1 MAMARPPRN
10 SRIAE
15 LARRLNQYQTT
26 VRGLTGQERLL
37 ESARLPA
44 LSGTHRAIVARL
56 RTQSPRQADSLEQAM
71 ADIDDKKRRTYVG
84 PAGEAREVMRAAIQ
98 LFAPDEEVR
107 RQTWFRGVKQGDQVN
122 PTQAE
127 RLRYAVQQRGGDYRH
142 ATESVDT
149 IDEKIGRLGRN
160 VYQRASSAFHAE
172 NQRQEVRKLAGWVF
186 AVLDEVLPE

>member
-1 MAMARPPRN
+1 MAMARPPTN
-10 SRIAE
+10 SGVGE
-15 LARRLNQYQTT
+15 LARRLNQFQTR
-26 VRGLTGQERLL
+26 VRGITGQERSL
-37 ESARLPA
+37 EAASLPA
-44 LSGTHRAIVARL
+44 LSGTHRAIVSRL
-56 RTQSPRQADSLEQAM
+56 RTQSPRLADSLEQVM
-71 ADIDDKKRRTYVG
+71 ADIADKKRRTYVG

-98 LFAPDEEVR
+98 LFAPDEDVR
-107 RQTWFRGVKQGDQVN
+107 RQSWFKGVEQGDHVN
-122 PTQAE
+122 PTQGE

-160 VYQRASSAFHAE
+160 VYQRASSAFHSE